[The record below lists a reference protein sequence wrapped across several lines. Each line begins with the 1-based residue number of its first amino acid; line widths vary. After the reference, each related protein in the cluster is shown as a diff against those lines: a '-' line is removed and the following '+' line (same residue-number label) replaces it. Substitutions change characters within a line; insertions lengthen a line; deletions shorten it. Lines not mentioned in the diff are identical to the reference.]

1 MVKGR
6 GIETQPR
13 AGFIGSGTDDGV
25 ISIPASELLLGA
37 VTTEIFPILRWDTW
51 IESLSGEI
59 SLSLDEHPANKISA
73 FDENERDSPGLQK
86 LDSSKLSGEKNDAPK
101 RGTRF

>member
-1 MVKGR
+1 MLVHQRVG
-6 GIETQPR
+6 Q
-13 AGFIGSGTDDGV
+13 TDTM
-25 ISIPASELLLGA
+25 IQ
-37 VTTEIFPILRWDTW
+37 
-51 IESLSGEI
+51 
-59 SLSLDEHPANKISA
+59 LDEHPALKNQPN